1 VLCGS
6 KMKISKPFSI
16 LIVDDNAPFALRL
29 KYMLE
34 SNLQDDSVNVSFSF
48 EDALNKIIVDQPS
61 LVLLDVRLGE
71 RSGISL
77 LKMIKE
83 KELPV
88 QVIMIS
94 NQLSDLY
101 RDECRK
107 LGAHLYL
114 DKMRDLEKLPEILNV
129 INS

>member
-1 VLCGS
+1 
-6 KMKISKPFSI
+6 MKVKKPFSI
-16 LIVDDNAPFALRL
+16 LIVDDNAAFAMRL

-34 SNLQDDSVNVSFSF
+34 TNFQTETINVSFSF
-48 EDALNKIIVDQPS
+48 EDALDKLIYEKPS
-61 LVLLDVRLGE
+61 LVLIDVRLGD

-77 LKMIKE
+77 LKVIKE

-101 RDECRK
+101 REECKK

-114 DKMRDLEKLPEILNV
+114 DKMRDLDKLPEILSVLN
-129 INS
+129 